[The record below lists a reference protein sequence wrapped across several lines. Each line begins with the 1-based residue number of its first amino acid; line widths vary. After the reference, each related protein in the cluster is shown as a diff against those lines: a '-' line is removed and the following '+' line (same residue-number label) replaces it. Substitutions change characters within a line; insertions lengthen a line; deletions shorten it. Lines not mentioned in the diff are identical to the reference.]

1 MARKSRKTAAPDL
14 MVKDAANPAQEMKI
28 YRTAAYARL
37 SVEDSKTPDCDSIEN
52 QLSLVRNY
60 IEGKLYLTQT
70 AEYIDNGVSGTRFD
84 RPEFMRMVSDMRAGK
99 IDCIVVKD
107 LSRLGRNYLETGDYL
122 EKIFPFF
129 GIRFI
134 AVTDGYDSMDSSA
147 ADDGLIVPLKNLINE
162 AYAKDMSK
170 KVSTAIGIKQR
181 QGKFIGCRAAY
192 GYRKSPEDKNQ
203 LIIDKEVSGIVV
215 RIFECKAAGM
225 GDGAI
230 ARMLNEEGIAS
241 PMRYKYEKGLIKN
254 ERYADSLW
262 NDGTIAAMIVNPV
275 YIGDME
281 QGTQREAMYM
291 GIKKY
296 KLQKPER
303 IYVAGTHE
311 PIVGRELFNKVQELV
326 EERKQR
332 VIADRKK
339 YSSVGKRENK
349 FRHILFCGDCGGRLS
364 FHRHVKKYPSGK
376 IHVYYDYT
384 CPNSASYGEKFCKR
398 KKIKVQ
404 DLEEAVEAALRV
416 HMELFLDTKEVLQ
429 KLNRTA
435 QAKRLQGNYRRQ
447 MAETR
452 SRMERAQSMNS
463 SLYSD
468 YADGLLN
475 ERDYLFA
482 KKKYVQEAEEMAQR
496 LSELAAL
503 QETYEA
509 EYAGDTGMAE
519 TIGRYA
525 DFQEL
530 SPEMV
535 HALIRKIVF
544 FGEGRIE
551 IEYAFADEMK
561 ELVELAESRKGEVSW
576 IQKAPVS

>member
-1 MARKSRKTAAPDL
+1 MARKSRKTAASDL
-14 MVKDAANPAQEMKI
+14 MTQGTVNSAQEMKI

-37 SVEDSKTPDCDSIEN
+37 SVEDSKNPDCDSIEN

-60 IEGKLYLTQT
+60 IESKPYLTQT

-84 RPEFMRMVSDMRAGK
+84 RPEFMRMVADMRAGR

-134 AVTDGYDSMDSSA
+134 AVTDGYDSIDSSA

-192 GYRKSPEDKNQ
+192 GYRKSPEDKNR
-203 LIIDKEVSGIVV
+203 LIVDREVSSTVI

-241 PMRYKYEKGLIKN
+241 PMRYKYEKGLTKN

-281 QGTQREAMYM
+281 QGTQKEAMYM
-291 GIKKY
+291 GIKKHR
-296 KLQKPER
+296 LQKPER
-303 IYVAGTHE
+303 IYVEGTHE

-339 YSSVGKRENK
+339 YGSVGKRENK

-384 CPNSASYGEKFCKR
+384 CPNSKAYGEKFCKR
-398 KKIKVQ
+398 KIIKVQ

-416 HMELFLDTKEVLQ
+416 HIKLFLDTKEVLQ
-429 KLNRTA
+429 NLNRTA
-435 QAKRLQGNYRRQ
+435 QAKQIQGNYRRR
-447 MAETR
+447 MAEAR

-482 KKKYVQEAEEMAQR
+482 KKKYVKEAEELAQK
-496 LSELAAL
+496 LFELAAM
-503 QETYEA
+503 QETYET
-509 EYAGDTGMAE
+509 EYAGNTGMSE

-530 SPEMV
+530 SSEMV
-535 HALIRKIVF
+535 HALIKRIVF

-551 IEYAFADEMK
+551 IEYTFADEMK

-576 IQKAPVS
+576 IQKASVS

>member
-1 MARKSRKTAAPDL
+1 
-14 MVKDAANPAQEMKI
+14 
-28 YRTAAYARL
+28 
-37 SVEDSKTPDCDSIEN
+37 
-52 QLSLVRNY
+52 
-60 IEGKLYLTQT
+60 
-70 AEYIDNGVSGTRFD
+70 
-84 RPEFMRMVSDMRAGK
+84 MRAGE

-134 AVTDGYDSMDSSA
+134 AVTDGYDSTASSA

-170 KVSTAIGIKQR
+170 KISTAIDIKQR
-181 QGKFIGCRAAY
+181 QGKFIGCRAPY

-203 LIIDKEVSGIVV
+203 LIVDREVSGIVV

-225 GDGAI
+225 GNGAI

-241 PMRYKYEKGLIKN
+241 PMRYKYEKGLTKN
-254 ERYADSLW
+254 KRYADGLW
-262 NDGTIAAMIVNPV
+262 NDSTIAAIILNPV

-281 QGTQREAMYM
+281 QGIQKEAMYM

-296 KLQKPER
+296 KPQKSER

-311 PIVGRELFNKVQELV
+311 PIVSRELYNEVQELV

-332 VIADRKK
+332 IIADRKK
-339 YSSVGKRENK
+339 YGSVAKRENK
-349 FRHILFCGDCGGRLS
+349 FSHIIFCGDCGGRLG

-376 IHVYYDYT
+376 IHVYYDYF
-384 CPNSASYGEKFCKR
+384 CPNSESYGEKFCKR
-398 KKIKVQ
+398 KRIKMQ
-404 DLEEAVEAALRV
+404 DLEEAAGAALRI
-416 HMELFLDTKEVLQ
+416 HINLFLDTKEVLQ
-429 KLNRTA
+429 NLNRTA
-435 QAKRLQGNYRRQ
+435 QAKQIKDGYRRQ

-452 SRMERAQSMNS
+452 NRMERAQSMNS

-475 ERDYLFA
+475 ERDYLYA
-482 KKKYVQEAEEMAQR
+482 KRKYVKEAEEMAQK
-496 LSELAAL
+496 LSELAAV
-503 QETYEA
+503 QATYEA
-509 EYAGDTGMAE
+509 EYAGGGMAE

-530 SPEMV
+530 SSEIV
-535 HALIRKIVF
+535 HTLVKRIVF
-544 FGEGRIE
+544 FGEGRVE
-551 IEYAFADEMK
+551 IEYTFADEMK
-561 ELVELAESRKGEVSW
+561 EFVELAESRKGEVLCT
-576 IQKAPVS
+576 KEETV